1 MYLHFQALRTR
12 DVLPEAGDIETI
24 PVPVEVKVVAQHLTT
39 EDTPHESHVTSGRT
53 RNSSVRNLAEGA
65 FSDEPQSPEL
75 NKPLA
80 RKRGK
85 LSKLFFAFKL

>member
-1 MYLHFQALRTR
+1 M
-12 DVLPEAGDIETI
+12 PEAGDIETI
-24 PVPVEVKVVAQHLTT
+24 PVSIEVRIVVQHPTT
-39 EDTPHESHVTSGRT
+39 EDTLHESHVTSGRM
-53 RNSSVRNLAEGA
+53 RNSYVRNLAEGA
-65 FSDEPQSPEL
+65 FSDEPQSPEV

>member
-1 MYLHFQALRTR
+1 M
-12 DVLPEAGDIETI
+12 PEAGDIETI
-24 PVPVEVKVVAQHLTT
+24 TVPIDVRVVVQHPTT
-39 EDTPHESHVTSGRT
+39 EDTLHESYVTSGRT

-65 FSDEPQSPEL
+65 FSDEPQSPEM
-75 NKPLA
+75 NRPLA